1 MRWPNSVV
9 CECHPLTEPGPCAAA
24 ALEQVYTGGFANGL
38 PHGFGKLRYPSGDV
52 LDGEFNQWQPSGRC
66 TYSYAEELHDA
77 YGYVHLPGSFYVG
90 RRKAGL
96 VHGCG
101 IYAHPDGRLENQEW
115 FADKLISRADNTAW
129 LTPGTG
135 IDATLLSGTSFLGF
149 LGTLDVD
156 KSLELWLNDG
166 LNKDVKRLKE
176 IIRQV
181 HDDDGIKKSVPKKLT
196 LQSLQKRIGVLFKWD
211 PADEASKLQ
220 GPADAGQDTGGSSGC
235 SPML

>member
-1 MRWPNSVV
+1 MLILA
-9 CECHPLTEPGPCAAA
+9 ETPLRPTHTHT
-24 ALEQVYTGGFANGL
+24 YTHTSAPATPL
-38 PHGFGKLRYPSGDV
+38 PHGRAARSRARCCFA
-52 LDGEFNQWQPSGRC
+52 GRN
-66 TYSYAEELHDA
+66 L
-77 YGYVHLPGSFYVG
+77 
-90 RRKAGL
+90 
-96 VHGCG
+96 
-101 IYAHPDGRLENQEW
+101 QEW

-156 KSLELWLNDG
+156 TSLELWLNDG

>member
-1 MRWPNSVV
+1 MVSGLLW
-9 CECHPLTEPGPCAAA
+9 
-24 ALEQVYTGGFANGL
+24 GGFWLQG
-38 PHGFGKLRYPSGDV
+38 HFFIGSD
-52 LDGEFNQWQPSGRC
+52 S
-66 TYSYAEELHDA
+66 T
-77 YGYVHLPGSFYVG
+77 GSFDFQCFLIWTA
-90 RRKAGL
+90 AGL
-96 VHGCG
+96 H
-101 IYAHPDGRLENQEW
+101 
-115 FADKLISRADNTAW
+115 
-129 LTPGTG
+129 
-135 IDATLLSGTSFLGF
+135 LGF

-156 KSLELWLNDG
+156 TSLELWLNDG